1 MGHPGTPV
9 KRASQT
15 RGIEPK
21 IVTNSVPADHIHIKP
36 YDVGAPSDVHQMGWQ
51 EIMEI
56 LHNLDDSGMVD
67 AANDFHHLSH
77 SLRRIAYQIAQHGK
91 ELAESWKGGAAD
103 AALTHFE
110 DLYQYTSSL
119 STQAKQTGNALA
131 WLGNDVL
138 PHYKNLES
146 PKAAAPKN
154 GAGSGGSGTSQ
165 ATASGFSPAGQTA
178 ANEAARE
185 YLRSLSGHIQAANN
199 AMPTTITGI
208 PAKKTTRKTPTTPAR
223 PPTQTPPP
231 GGGSPPPTSGPVLV
245 GSPPRGFPVHPPTAS
260 PTAPPGGTLQST
272 GPVGA
277 TTAPPVTG
285 GVSGPSVAGGSGAGV
300 GGSGLT
306 MPVGLVPAASSTATG
321 AAGSADPA
329 SAGEGGETG
338 MMPMAPG
345 GGSGSENKERW
356 RRSEADED
364 DDLWSVPACGTE
376 AVIE

>member
-1 MGHPGTPV
+1 M
-9 KRASQT
+9 
-15 RGIEPK
+15 
-21 IVTNSVPADHIHIKP
+21 TNSVPADHIHIKP
-36 YDVGAPSDVHQMGWQ
+36 RDVGAPSDVHQMEWQ

-91 ELAESWKGGAAD
+91 ELAEHWKGAAAD

-110 DLYQYTSSL
+110 DLYQYTNSL

-138 PHYKNLES
+138 PHYKNLQS
-146 PKAAAPKN
+146 PKAAAPEKGPGN
-154 GAGSGGSGTSQ
+154 SGGAPVAAGSTGSTGSSTSPS
-165 ATASGFSPAGQTA
+165 AASGFSPAGQTA

-185 YLRSLSGHIQAANN
+185 YLRSLSGHIEAANN

-208 PAKKTTRKTPTTPAR
+208 PAKRRTRKTPAAPTR

-231 GGGSPPPTSGPVLV
+231 GTGNPPPATGGPPAV
-245 GSPPRGFPVHPPTAS
+245 GNPPPAFPVHPPATS
-260 PTAPPGGTLQST
+260 PVTPPGGTLQSA

-277 TTAPPVTG
+277 TPAPPVTG
-285 GVSGPSVAGGSGAGV
+285 GVAGPGIAGGSGAGV
-300 GGSGLT
+300 GGSPMT
-306 MPVGLVPAASSTATG
+306 MPVGLVPAASSTTSDS
-321 AAGSADPA
+321 AGSADPA
-329 SAGEGGETG
+329 AAEGDEMG

-345 GGSGSENKERW
+345 GGSGAKDEERW
-356 RRSEADED
+356 RRSPADED
-364 DDLWSVPACGTE
+364 DLWGVPAYGTE